1 MARRIIRSKLA
12 LALTA
17 IVAAAA
23 PGLAGVATS
32 PAAVAS
38 DASAGSRDG
47 SRSRSKPVCLPKKAT
62 KRRTRRGG
70 RRARKVVCHPEGPT
84 GKRGPKTRKQAGIG
98 GGGGGGADQYLP
110 WDSGQSRWVFQGNFG
125 FPVSGAPT
133 HATGNTKY
141 GWDFTGDPRRVFGSS
156 VRAALPGVVHSI
168 NPQHAS
174 CPSSPRPSCNGGWGN
189 VVTVRAADGS
199 CARYAHLSAISVT
212 RGQNVNRYDLIGKLG
227 NSGASSGPHL
237 HYQREICTTG
247 IAPTASIPSSFIDAG
262 TPRSNSYP
270 ISRNSPAPLVI
281 SFTASMDAQFPSDAA
296 GNVTLQAGGE
306 PVGLGFNVRYN
317 QPFDVGRFVLRPV
330 TSEAIGRFVSVRGD
344 FPGARA
350 PNDGAVGYYRATL
363 RVPAGTPPGRYF
375 LQWRATDLQTGQTA
389 IEPSLSVIVTQPPN
403 PEGKTYPP
411 AAPGAPSYAI
421 RYIGQ
426 EQPKVTAPGKSG
438 VVRIRVQN
446 TGSAGWDGNVHLASK
461 DDRPIRFGADGV
473 LNGNRV
479 AFTGEDSDPFIAPNE
494 IATFTYTLRSPAGQA
509 GAFRQYFGLVRDGP
523 GPRFGEELGIYVPTI
538 VADGD
543 HFPPELTPQDCAWQY
558 VGQSGS
564 PITAGRVDVTEATTS
579 RFEFTLRNSSELCPW
594 FSRGAQS
601 VRLSTRG
608 PLDRASAFA
617 ADMSEGWLSP
627 NRIGIPADAAPG
639 ETVTIPFTLRAR
651 SGTPA
656 GDYDERFAPVVEGRF
671 HLPDQGLFAPIRKR

>member
-1 MARRIIRSKLA
+1 MARRITRSKPGLA
-12 LALTA
+12 FIA
-17 IVAAAA
+17 IVALAASVLG
-23 PGLAGVATS
+23 GLAAS
-32 PAAVAS
+32 PAAAAGDAAAS
-38 DASAGSRDG
+38 SHDG
-47 SRSRSKPVCLPKKAT
+47 SRSRSKPLCLPKKKAT
-62 KRRTRRGG
+62 KRRAGRRG

-84 GKRGPKTRKQAGIG
+84 GKQGPRTPKEAGIG
-98 GGGGGGADQYLP
+98 GGSGGGADQYLP
-110 WDSGQSRWVFQGNFG
+110 WDNGQSRWVFQGNFG
-125 FPVSGAPT
+125 FPVYGPPT

-141 GWDFTGDPRRVFGSS
+141 GWDFSGSGIFGTT

-199 CARYAHLSAISVT
+199 CARYAHLSRISVS
-212 RGQNVNRYDLIGKLG
+212 RGQNVNRYDVIGNVG

-247 IAPTASIPSSFIDAG
+247 TAPTASIPSSFIEAG
-262 TPRSNSYP
+262 APRSNSRP

-281 SFTASMDAQFPSDAA
+281 SFTAAMDAQYPSDSA
-296 GNVTLQAGGE
+296 GNVTLQAGGA
-306 PVGLGFNVRYN
+306 PVELGFNVRYN

-363 RVPAGTPPGRYF
+363 GVPAGTPPGRYF
-375 LQWRATDLQTGQTA
+375 LQWRATNVETGQTA

-411 AAPGAPSYAI
+411 AAPGAPPYAI

-426 EQPKVTAPGKSG
+426 EQPKVISPGKSG

-446 TGSAGWDGNVHLASK
+446 AGSAGWDNNVHLASK
-461 DDRPIRFGADGV
+461 EDRPIRFGAEGV

-494 IATFTYTLRSPAGQA
+494 TATFSYTVRSPAAQA

-543 HFPPELTPQDCAWQY
+543 HFPPELTPADCTWQY
-558 VGQSGS
+558 VAQTGS
-564 PITAGRVDVTEATTS
+564 PITADRVDVTEVTTS
-579 RFEFTLRNSSELCPW
+579 RFQFTLRNTSELCPW
-594 FSRGAQS
+594 FARGAKPL
-601 VRLSTRG
+601 RLATRN

-617 ADMSEGWLSP
+617 ADMSEGWLTP
-627 NRIGIPADAAPG
+627 NRISIPADVAPG

-656 GDYDERFAPVVEGRF
+656 GDYDERFAPVVEGRMHF
-671 HLPDQGLFAPIRKR
+671 ADQGVFAPIRKR